1 MKKIIATLLL
11 IVTSNSLAFGSGL
24 KNVEII
30 EGWKNSDSSIVLGLK
45 ISLNDGWTTYWH
57 TPGPIGLKPKF
68 DFSNSVNI
76 SKVEVLWPGP
86 KVFGT
91 SGFEY
96 IGYED
101 EVVLP
106 LTLEAKISTEPI
118 NLKITGNIGVCYDV
132 CVPIEFKLQS
142 GLKTI
147 TREINPDLLAA
158 LTSLPLSPSDFGKQK
173 ASCSLTFGENSF
185 KITANIPYLV
195 KPESQI
201 YFSIKDYRHELSIEQ
216 PSLVIPGKPI
226 SAIGEW
232 HDEAHLKVQSDL
244 ITITQI
250 YGDEVIEQKGC

>member
-1 MKKIIATLLL
+1 M
-11 IVTSNSLAFGSGL
+11 
-24 KNVEII
+24 
-30 EGWKNSDSSIVLGLK
+30 
-45 ISLNDGWTTYWH
+45 
-57 TPGPIGLKPKF
+57 
-68 DFSNSVNI
+68 
-76 SKVEVLWPGP
+76 
-86 KVFGT
+86 
-91 SGFEY
+91 
-96 IGYED
+96 
-101 EVVLP
+101 
-106 LTLEAKISTEPI
+106 
-118 NLKITGNIGVCYDV
+118 
-132 CVPIEFKLQS
+132 
-142 GLKTI
+142 
-147 TREINPDLLAA
+147 LAA

-201 YFSIKDYRHELSIEQ
+201 YFSIKDYRHERSIEQ

>member
-1 MKKIIATLLL
+1 M
-11 IVTSNSLAFGSGL
+11 
-24 KNVEII
+24 
-30 EGWKNSDSSIVLGLK
+30 
-45 ISLNDGWTTYWH
+45 
-57 TPGPIGLKPKF
+57 
-68 DFSNSVNI
+68 
-76 SKVEVLWPGP
+76 LWPGP

-132 CVPIEFKLQS
+132 CIPIEFKLQS

-158 LTSLPLSPSDFGKQK
+158 LTSLPLSPSDFGKQR
-173 ASCSLTFGENSF
+173 ASCGLTFGENSF

-195 KPESQI
+195 KPDSQI
-201 YFSIKDYRHELSIEQ
+201 YFSIKDYRHEITIEQ
-216 PSLVIPGKPI
+216 PSLVNPGKPI
-226 SAIGEW
+226 SATGEW